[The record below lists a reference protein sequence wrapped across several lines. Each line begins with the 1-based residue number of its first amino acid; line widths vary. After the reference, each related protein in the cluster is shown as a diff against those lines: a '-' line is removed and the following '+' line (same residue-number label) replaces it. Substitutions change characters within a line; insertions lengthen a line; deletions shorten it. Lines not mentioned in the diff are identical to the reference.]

1 MVAKDYGQ
9 VNFDLFLRKMAERF
23 TVSDVLDLLEN
34 DKFSLSYSHEGE
46 FEGDNIEGYL
56 PRAELEVSLGKSTS
70 PMEED
75 DDEQMDFEYIV
86 SNDSSVSSEESDTQ
100 PLGKSD
106 SKYNS
111 VESKIVGHHSLVE
124 VPRDEIQ
131 HLKGHNSK

>member
-1 MVAKDYGQ
+1 
-9 VNFDLFLRKMAERF
+9 MAERF
-23 TVSDVLDLLEN
+23 TVSELLDLLEN
-34 DKFSLSYSHEGE
+34 DEFGLSDSDESE

-56 PRAELEVSLGKSTS
+56 PRAELEVGLGESTA

-86 SNDSSVSSEESDTQ
+86 SNDRSVSSEESDTQ

-111 VESKIVGHHSLVE
+111 VKSTSLFQLNQIV
-124 VPRDEIQ
+124 
-131 HLKGHNSK
+131 

>member
-1 MVAKDYGQ
+1 
-9 VNFDLFLRKMAERF
+9 MAERF
-23 TVSDVLDLLEN
+23 TVSEVLDLLEN
-34 DKFSLSYSHEGE
+34 DEFGLSDSNESE

-56 PRAELEVSLGKSTS
+56 PRAELEVGLGESTA

-86 SNDSSVSSEESDTQ
+86 SNDRSVSSKESEDTL

-111 VESKIVGHHSLVE
+111 VKSTSLFQLNQIV
-124 VPRDEIQ
+124 
-131 HLKGHNSK
+131 